1 MNFLMENFNFSISED
16 FLEIPEVQNKNFQNE
31 LKIVEDEQIFEI
43 EFIKKF
49 NILKI
54 KNFDIEVKKTRKIS
68 STERIF

>member
-16 FLEIPEVQNKNFQNE
+16 FPEIPEVQNKNFQNE

-54 KNFDIEVKKTRKIS
+54 KIFDIEVKKTREIYLPG
-68 STERIF
+68 RIF